1 LATSSERS
9 EHGSPYAV
17 AGSIQRCL
25 IIQGIITVEKV
36 AVLSLLLVAT
46 TLEAGGDAVV
56 RVGLNQHAI
65 GVRMLVLLLGG
76 IMLFCYGV
84 VLNQAPFDFGRLI
97 GAYVATFFL
106 VGQVINLVAFR
117 TSPSVPV
124 ILGGLLIIAGGG
136 IITVSVRPA

>member
-1 LATSSERS
+1 MVR
-9 EHGSPYAV
+9 
-17 AGSIQRCL
+17 
-25 IIQGIITVEKV
+25 V

-56 RVGLNQHAI
+56 RVGLHQHTI
-65 GVRMLVLLLGG
+65 GVRMLLLLLGG

-97 GAYVATFFL
+97 GAYVATFFV

-124 ILGGLLIIAGGG
+124 ILGGLLIVAGGAV
-136 IITVSVRPA
+136 ITLGNRPA

>member
-1 LATSSERS
+1 VVR
-9 EHGSPYAV
+9 
-17 AGSIQRCL
+17 
-25 IIQGIITVEKV
+25 V

-56 RVGLNQHAI
+56 RVGLHQHTI
-65 GVRMLVLLLGG
+65 GVRMLLLLLGG

-97 GAYVATFFL
+97 GAYVATFFV

-124 ILGGLLIIAGGG
+124 ILGGLLIVAGGAV
-136 IITVSVRPA
+136 ITLGNRPA

>member
-1 LATSSERS
+1 MAR
-9 EHGSPYAV
+9 
-17 AGSIQRCL
+17 
-25 IIQGIITVEKV
+25 V

-56 RVGLNQHAI
+56 RVGLHQHVI
-65 GVRMLVLLLGG
+65 GIRALLLLLGG

-124 ILGGLLIIAGGG
+124 ILGGLLIVAGGAV
-136 IITVSVRPA
+136 ITLGGRPA

>member
-1 LATSSERS
+1 
-9 EHGSPYAV
+9 V
-17 AGSIQRCL
+17 AR
-25 IIQGIITVEKV
+25 V

-46 TLEAGGDAVV
+46 TPEAGGDAVV
-56 RVGLNQHAI
+56 RVGLHQHVI
-65 GVRMLVLLLGG
+65 GIRALLLLLGG

-84 VLNQAPFDFGRLI
+84 VLNQAPFDFCRLI

-124 ILGGLLIIAGGG
+124 ILGGLLIVAGGAV
-136 IITVSVRPA
+136 ITLGGRPA

>member
-1 LATSSERS
+1 MANDHSS
-9 EHGSPYAV
+9 GSPFPLAS
-17 AGSIQRCL
+17 SIQRSL
-25 IIQGIITVEKV
+25 IIQGTITVERV

-56 RVGLNQHAI
+56 RVGLHQHVI
-65 GVRMLVLLLGG
+65 GIRALLLLLGG
-76 IMLFCYGV
+76 KMLFCYGV

-117 TSPSVPV
+117 ASPSVPV
-124 ILGGLLIIAGGG
+124 ILGGLLIVAGGAV
-136 IITVSVRPA
+136 ITLGGRPA